1 MLFLSHLLLPKIH
14 GDTRRDDAYSGR
26 RDMEEGKKYAAEA
39 DTRRDGP
46 YRGNTLKDCMVGGD
60 TRRDG
65 LYSGREDT
73 EGRTVRWEGTHGGM
87 ECTVVERGDT
97 GGWNCTVEGQTVGWV
112 EWNTRR
118 NGLYSGRETRRDG
131 LYGGKLGVERAED

>member
-26 RDMEEGKKYAAEA
+26 RDIEGGKKYAAEA

-46 YRGNTLKDCMVGGD
+46 YRGNTRKDCMVGGD

-97 GGWNCTVEGQTVGWV
+97 EGLELYGGGTDVGWV
-112 EWNTRR
+112 EWNARR
-118 NGLYSGRETRRDG
+118 NGLNSGRETRRDG
-131 LYGGKLGVERAED
+131 LYG